1 MAGET
6 KMILI
11 TSNENLIRQFFLNK
25 AANTRIIDIDNDN
38 RMTSTINDN
47 DMTDLALFAG
57 LSELVCILYLYNSW
71 KLKRFIFRIQA
82 VIKYTNVHLY
92 HLIIVDQNQL
102 KDQRNRLILFVVF
115 VVIVLLDLI
124 MMFFHVLHVKR
135 FFVEMLIKIGLV

>member
-25 AANTRIIDIDNDN
+25 AANTRIIDIDSDN

-57 LSELVCILYLYNSW
+57 LSELVCILYLYNSL

-82 VIKYTNVHLY
+82 VIKYTNVHLI

-102 KDQRNRLILFVVF
+102 KHEENPLI
-115 VVIVLLDLI
+115 
-124 MMFFHVLHVKR
+124 
-135 FFVEMLIKIGLV
+135 